1 MITMQ
6 PNATLADLATAHPA
20 ASRVFHR
27 LGLDYCCGGR
37 RTLDAACREQGLVP
51 AEVLDA
57 ITRETPESQ
66 TDEASWNERPLDEL
80 VAFIVNR
87 YHQAL
92 RRELPELVALAAKV
106 EDRHAGKAGVPAG
119 LADHLRLV
127 HAAVLEHLEKEER
140 ILFPMIL
147 AGRGGNAAGPVQVME
162 HEHRDHGANLA
173 RIRELAGDFTP
184 PEAACTSWRALYLR
198 LHALEGE
205 LMEHIHLENNVLFPR
220 ALRG

>member
-1 MITMQ
+1 MMTMQ

-37 RTLDAACREQGLVP
+37 RTLGAACRERGLEP
-51 AEVLDA
+51 GDVLNA
-57 ITRETPESQ
+57 ITNESPGAAVP
-66 TDEASWNERPLDEL
+66 EASWSDRTLDDL
-80 VAFIVNR
+80 IDFIVSR
-87 YHQAL
+87 YHRTL
-92 RRELPELVALAAKV
+92 RREFPELVALAAKV
-106 EDRHAGKAGVPAG
+106 EQRHAGKAGCPAG
-119 LADHLRLV
+119 LGDHLRLV

-140 ILFPMIL
+140 ILFPMIQ
-147 AGRGGNAAGPVQVME
+147 AGRGGSAAGPVQVME
-162 HEHRDHGANLA
+162 HEHRDHAENLA
-173 RIRELAGDFTP
+173 RTRALTGDFVP

-198 LHALEGE
+198 LHALEGD